1 MGSSEF
7 NLRSIAKLGMSTPLM
22 PLSLLSP
29 FLKEYFKQPEAHSK
43 PTEER
48 KSQSESILFT
58 YMI

>member
-29 FLKEYFKQPEAHSK
+29 FLKEFKQPEA
-43 PTEER
+43 P
-48 KSQSESILFT
+48 
-58 YMI
+58 

>member
-29 FLKEYFKQPEAHSK
+29 FLKEFKQPEAHSK
-43 PTEER
+43 STEER